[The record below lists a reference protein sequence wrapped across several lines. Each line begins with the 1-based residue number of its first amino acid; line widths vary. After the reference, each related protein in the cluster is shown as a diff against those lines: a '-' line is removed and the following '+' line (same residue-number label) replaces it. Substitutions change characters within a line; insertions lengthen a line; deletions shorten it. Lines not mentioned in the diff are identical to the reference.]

1 MRRSKE
7 IIVLLALLLG
17 MMGFVVW
24 YVIDRR
30 AKLRLPGNPAAHGVS
45 GTNTGPAAAG
55 NGAPAV
61 AEQTAGQIPAGQ
73 QAGTGPSAAPVDLA
87 KHDGQTIDFSSGKP
101 VVRDLPEDKA
111 ALDKVTKE
119 MAEAT
124 KDVTFEAPKKEPEP
138 VPPKK

>member
-7 IIVLLALLLG
+7 IIVLLALLFG

-30 AKLRLPGNPAAHGVS
+30 AKNRAL
-45 GTNTGPAAAG
+45 
-55 NGAPAV
+55 PAV

-73 QAGTGPSAAPVDLA
+73 QAGTGPSTAPVDLA

-101 VVRDLPEDKA
+101 VVRDSPGDKA
-111 ALDKVTKE
+111 ALDKVTQE
-119 MAEAT
+119 MAEAA
-124 KDVTFEAPKKEPEP
+124 KDVTFEAPREKPEP
-138 VPPKK
+138 TPAPPKK